1 MLTAYEVYQILRDA
15 SMASRSIS
23 RVTEETWSDIY
34 CGSMTIEVD
43 GWQITFFI
51 DCGDLDYCDNC
62 LAPDGRKYEF
72 SSRDAFDPVALLTPD
87 EHRQL
92 EELLRQI

>member
-1 MLTAYEVYQILRDA
+1 MLTAQDVYQILADA
-15 SMASRSIS
+15 SVASRSMRRITHEN
-23 RVTEETWSDIY
+23 RNEIY
-34 CGSMTIEVD
+34 CGLMTIEVD

-62 LAPDGRKYEF
+62 LALDGRKYEF
-72 SSRDAFDPVALLTPD
+72 TSKDALDPVGLLSAD

>member
-1 MLTAYEVYQILRDA
+1 MSTRYCAMPPWVHAQCGESPRNAGTLERWN
-15 SMASRSIS
+15 
-23 RVTEETWSDIY
+23 EIY
-34 CGSMTIEVD
+34 CGMMTIEVD

-51 DCGDLDYCDNC
+51 DCGDLDYCDSC

-72 SSRDAFDPVALLTPD
+72 SSRDAFDPIALLTPD

>member
-1 MLTAYEVYQILRDA
+1 MLTAQEVYQILRGA
-15 SMASRSIS
+15 LCATRSMRRINQES
-23 RVTEETWSDIY
+23 WNDIY
-34 CGSMTIEVD
+34 CGLITIEVD

-51 DCGDLDYCDNC
+51 DCDDLDYCNNC
-62 LAPDGRKYEF
+62 VSPDGRQYEF
-72 SSRDAFDPVALLTPD
+72 SSKDAFDPVGLLSSD